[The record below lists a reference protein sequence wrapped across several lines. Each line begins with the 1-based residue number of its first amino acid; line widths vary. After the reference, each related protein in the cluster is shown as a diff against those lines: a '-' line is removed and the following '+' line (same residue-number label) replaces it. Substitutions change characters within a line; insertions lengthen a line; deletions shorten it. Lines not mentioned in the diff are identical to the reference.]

1 MLLSD
6 SGIPPG
12 ARGEGWGGARQ
23 PWVVAGLRKGP
34 GMSWRRTMGGMNGGL
49 KVAKCGNS
57 FFYGPKSGHK
67 GPRVV
72 WCGAVQPG
80 G

>member
-1 MLLSD
+1 
-6 SGIPPG
+6 
-12 ARGEGWGGARQ
+12 
-23 PWVVAGLRKGP
+23 
-34 GMSWRRTMGGMNGGL
+34 MGGMNGGL

-72 WCGAVQPG
+72 WCGVKSCATWG
-80 G
+80 GSGL